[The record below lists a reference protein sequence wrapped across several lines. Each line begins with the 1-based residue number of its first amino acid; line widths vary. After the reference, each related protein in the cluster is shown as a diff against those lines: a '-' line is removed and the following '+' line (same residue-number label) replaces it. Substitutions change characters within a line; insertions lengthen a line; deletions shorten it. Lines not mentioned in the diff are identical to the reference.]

1 MAITVRLYP
10 ELEYLLKDRDDN
22 KLNIKVAKKAL
33 SDFGFILDECYD
45 GLECLDKIKIG
56 NEYDLILMD
65 IMMPNIGGESTLLKL
80 KENPNF
86 SIPTIALTAD
96 AVAGAKEKYL
106 SEGFVDYL
114 QKPFSSDQIKEKLDI
129 IFKK

>member
-1 MAITVRLYP
+1 MLIIMAITVRLYP
-10 ELEYLLKDRDDN
+10 ELEYLLKDRDYN

-65 IMMPNIGGESTLLKL
+65 IMMPNIGGERALLKL

-114 QKPFSSDQIKEKLDI
+114 Q
-129 IFKK
+129 

>member
-65 IMMPNIGGESTLLKL
+65 IMMPNIGGESALLKL